1 MIFPFISES
10 SMKWKEVFKNVT
22 RPNLFNKFWHHQYT
36 RIYYRMGQAASWNP
50 IVYYRLNCRCQ
61 YGFNWLVPD
70 RIICVIYRI
79 VCVLL
84 YFGWVTST
92 GIISYY
98 LIGLIK
104 YCCVFRLSNF
114 NFICSRERRFKLEC
128 CRCFRE
134 EVITDAIY
142 PDTEWDVEPQEE
154 QLSVRSRLCDWL
166 KR

>member
-1 MIFPFISES
+1 MLLDLTCSTSFDTTNILEFITEWD
-10 SMKWKEVFKNVT
+10 KQPAET
-22 RPNLFNKFWHHQYT
+22 LLFT
-36 RIYYRMGQAASWNP
+36 IGP
-50 IVYYRLNCRCQ
+50 RLNCRCQ
-61 YGFNWLVPD
+61 YGYNWLVPD